1 MKALFRRGS
10 KKEVTEP
17 PGLLFVRNAEEEVRP
32 FEGKP
37 TRPALSQLV
46 AQPVMRGAKRLK
58 ERSKTSKDTIAGIG
72 VQFRF
77 AADGAVYIASMSP
90 DGAVAKSGALQE
102 GDCLVAIDS
111 EPVLG
116 MDADHITKKI
126 IGPPGS

>member
-32 FEGKP
+32 FEG
-37 TRPALSQLV
+37 
-46 AQPVMRGAKRLK
+46 LK